1 MESQFKVRKKNSFKV
16 IKRIILLSVIVG
28 SLILSIPLFVKYSVR
43 NKIFSNVNNVDDRE
57 FAIVLGAG
65 IKSNGTPGSYLTQ
78 RLNAA
83 LELYFSGKVKRILLT
98 GDNSNKH
105 YDEISVMNNY
115 LVKKGVPQNLIFADY
130 AGFDTYSSMER
141 AAEIFA
147 IKEAIVISQ
156 GYHLPRSVYI
166 AQYKGIDAI
175 GFTTNSS
182 YGKRR
187 YFVREWA
194 ATIKS
199 FVDCIYNRRAKF
211 YGKKVKTNG
220 KSNVRQEQL

>member
-1 MESQFKVRKKNSFKV
+1 MESQLKVLKKDRFKV

-43 NKIFSNVNNVDDRE
+43 NKIFSNVNNVEERE

-65 IKSNGTPGSYLTQ
+65 IKSNGTPGSYLAQ
-78 RLNAA
+78 RLNGA
-83 LELYFSGKVKRILLT
+83 LKLYFSGKVKRILLT

-115 LVKKGVPQNLIFADY
+115 LVKKGVPQNVIFADY
-130 AGFDTYSSMER
+130 AGFDTYTSMER
-141 AAEIFA
+141 ADKIFN
-147 IKEAIVISQ
+147 IKEAIIVSQ
-156 GYHLPRSVYI
+156 GFHLPRSVYV
-166 AQYKGIDAI
+166 ARFKGIDAV
-175 GFTTNSS
+175 GFTTNSN
-182 YGKRR
+182 YGERR
-187 YFVREWA
+187 YFKREWA

-199 FVDCIYNRRAKF
+199 YFDCIYNRKAKF
-211 YGKKVKTNG
+211 YGKKVRTNR